1 MGEVSIINS
10 FEKDF
15 GKFIQVCADN
25 ELYLWLGSGRFLH
38 GHIFNDLLNTLKIPY
53 ESFEEGF
60 DDGEIVSKIKIPKIK
75 GKNYELVGA
84 GLFKKKEGRY
94 LLYDRSGSYWIK
106 PNKVHA
112 EEISKMT
119 GLEFVIQ

>member
-1 MGEVSIINS
+1 MDWSKMGEVSIINS

-53 ESFEEGF
+53 ESFEEVF
-60 DDGEIVSKIKIPKIK
+60 DDV
-75 GKNYELVGA
+75 
-84 GLFKKKEGRY
+84 
-94 LLYDRSGSYWIK
+94 
-106 PNKVHA
+106 
-112 EEISKMT
+112 
-119 GLEFVIQ
+119 